1 MRVRGLIM
9 FKIDLINY
17 TSDKILTFNKAIIL
31 IKKLKS
37 QDKTVG
43 LCHGGFD
50 LLHPGHIK
58 HFESAKKLC
67 DILIVSITSDKFVK
81 FRKGSERP
89 IFPSRL
95 RAYMVASIRF
105 VDYVIIS
112 DFKSGVK
119 VIKRL
124 KPSFYIKGPDFIKKI
139 TPGITAEKKAIKIIG
154 GEMRYTNDPKLSTTG
169 IIEYIKNKINTKKV
183 LICIDR
189 DGTII
194 KNNNFFGK
202 NKNWINEI
210 KFNDEIISFLS
221 YLQTKYKTTKVVVTN
236 QAGVARGFFNCER
249 VNEIN
254 DYINKVLLSK
264 GIKID
269 GWQYCPFVDS
279 QYASKHPEFNLNSK
293 YIKEKTKRKP
303 NPDMV
308 FDELKKLNKDLDDF
322 DKIIVIGDRQ
332 EDEELA
338 NKLKAKFI
346 KVVNKNYNELIKET
360 RDI

>member
-1 MRVRGLIM
+1 M
-9 FKIDLINY
+9 FKINLINSY
-17 TSDKILTFNKAIIL
+17 NSDKILTFNKAIIL

-95 RAYMVASIRF
+95 RAYMTASIRF
-105 VDYVIIS
+105 VDYVVIS
-112 DFKSGVK
+112 NFKSGVK

-139 TPGITAEKKAIKIIG
+139 TPGITAEREAIKSVG
-154 GEMRYTNDPKLSTTG
+154 GEIKYTDDLKLSTTE
-169 IIEYIKNKINTKKV
+169 IIEYIKKEIKTKNI

-194 KNNNFFGK
+194 KNNNFFGR
-202 NKNWINEI
+202 NKNWTNEI
-210 KFNDEIISFLS
+210 KFNEGALSFLS
-221 YLQTKYKTTKVVVTN
+221 YLQTKYKTTKIVITN
-236 QAGVARGFFNCER
+236 QAGVARGFFNCKIVEK
-249 VNEIN
+249 IN
-254 DYINKVLLSK
+254 NYINKVLLSK